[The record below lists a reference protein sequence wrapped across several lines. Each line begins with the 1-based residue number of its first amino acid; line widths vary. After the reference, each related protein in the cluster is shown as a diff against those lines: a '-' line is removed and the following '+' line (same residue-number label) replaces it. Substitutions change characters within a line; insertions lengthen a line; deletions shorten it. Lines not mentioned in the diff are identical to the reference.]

1 MSLSRPLYSLQVTP
15 MPPYD
20 FSYVMG
26 SLHPAFVNRVN
37 QRLSLETNQ
46 AVAKDG
52 IVQTDEI
59 DGISE
64 EMILTSTNPDYPML
78 QVVFAVYV
86 PG

>member
-1 MSLSRPLYSLQVTP
+1 
-15 MPPYD
+15 
-20 FSYVMG
+20 MG